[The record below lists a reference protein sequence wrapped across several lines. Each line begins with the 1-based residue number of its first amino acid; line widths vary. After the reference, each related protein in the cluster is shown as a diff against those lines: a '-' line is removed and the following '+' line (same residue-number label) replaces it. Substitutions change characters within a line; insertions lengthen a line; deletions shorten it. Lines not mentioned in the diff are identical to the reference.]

1 MEQKYRNYMTSQLEA
16 LLGIDSPSGYTA
28 AVQCYLASELRA
40 LGYEPEVLHKGGV
53 ICNLGGEGDPIML
66 AAHVDTLGAIVST
79 IKPSGKLA
87 VSRIGGLNANN
98 VETENVRVITR
109 FNGIFEGTFQVPNA
123 SVHVNAKVNEPRSFE
138 SNLEIVLDEHVTSA
152 DDVRALGISVG
163 DFVALDPRF
172 RITPSGYIK
181 SRFLDDKASA
191 AVLLA
196 YAKLLRDEER
206 TPARNT
212 WLNFTVHE
220 EIGHGGAA
228 GIPDCIR
235 EMISV
240 DMGCVGEGVTCTE
253 RQTSICAKDSG
264 GPYNYDVTTNLIKT
278 AREHGIDYAV
288 DIYNFYGSDVEVT
301 LRAGYDIVHGLI
313 GQGVYASHG
322 YERTHVDGMANTF
335 DLLLH
340 YIG

>member
-16 LLGIDSPSGYTA
+16 LMGIDSPSGYTKH
-28 AVQCYLASELRA
+28 VQDYLVKELVA
-40 LGYEPEVLHKGGV
+40 LGYQPEVLHKGGV
-53 ICNLGGEGDPIML
+53 ICNLGGTGDAIML
-66 AAHVDTLGAIVST
+66 AAHVDTLGAVVST
-79 IKPSGKLA
+79 IKPDGRLT
-87 VSRIGGLNANN
+87 VSRIGGLNPNN

-109 FNGIFEGTFQVPNA
+109 FDGVYEGTFQIPNA
-123 SVHVNAKVNEPRSFE
+123 SSHVNAKVNDPRSFE
-138 SNLEIVLDEHVTSA
+138 TNLEVVLDEDVKTDA
-152 DDVRALGISVG
+152 DVRALGICAG
-163 DFVALDPRF
+163 DIVAVEPRF
-172 RITPSGYIK
+172 RVTPNGYIK

-196 YAKLLRDEER
+196 YAKYLRDEGK

-212 WLNFTVHE
+212 WLNFTVYE

-253 RQTSICAKDSG
+253 HQVSICAKDSG
-264 GPYNYDVTTNLIKT
+264 GPYNYDVTTNLIKV

-288 DIYNFYGSDVEVT
+288 DVYSFYASDVEVT
-301 LRAGYDIVHGLI
+301 LRAGHDLLHGLI

-322 YERTHVDGMANTF
+322 YERTHIDGMANTF
-335 DLLLH
+335 ELLLH